1 MLATVSHAGLFD
13 NALADAIGSLVVVLL
28 GIGARFAPRG
38 FRAWRYER
46 LLMKG
51 SKGAPGIPAVVPIGT
66 RVGTLETGM
75 YHANKKLDSLTAT
88 VTSLATDVTEILGQ
102 VKTNGGN
109 SLRDAID
116 RIEPNATLVRQA
128 E

>member
-1 MLATVSHAGLFD
+1 MLASAHSIFD
-13 NALADAIGSLVVVLL
+13 NTLADALGSVLVVIL
-28 GIGARFAPRG
+28 GVAARFAPRG
-38 FRAWRYER
+38 FKAWRYQR

-51 SKGAPGIPAVVPIGT
+51 SQGGPGIPRVLPVGT
-66 RVGTLETGM
+66 RVGDLETGL
-75 YHANKKLDSLTAT
+75 YHANCKLDGLAET
-88 VTSLATDVTEILGQ
+88 VNALVADVTEILGQ
-102 VKTNGGN
+102 VKKNGGN

>member
-1 MLATVSHAGLFD
+1 MIASAHGLFD
-13 NALADAIGSLVVVLL
+13 NTLADALASLVVILL
-28 GIGARFAPRG
+28 GVAARFAPRG
-38 FRAWRYER
+38 FKAWRYER
-46 LLMKG
+46 LLIKG
-51 SKGAPGIPAVVPIGT
+51 SFGAPGIPPVVPIGK
-66 RVGTLETGM
+66 RVGNLETGL
-75 YHANKKLDSLTAT
+75 YHANTKLDSLTAT